1 VALKEEAVSKAIY
14 GNILQMHSWSKEN
27 EGMFAGTDIGVVLNK
42 VMQTFVAAT
51 KASKSILVVG

>member
-1 VALKEEAVSKAIY
+1 VSKAIY